1 MSERTA
7 GGGRRARPGGRDRR
21 RRGSGTSERSERI
34 VGLGAAHSLVA
45 SRREAAA

>member
-7 GGGRRARPGGRDRR
+7 CGGRRARLGGRDRR
-21 RRGSGTSERSERI
+21 RRGSGTSERI
-34 VGLGAAHSLVA
+34 VGLGAADSLVA